1 MSTPVTGSVPP
12 DHHPARDRDPRS
24 ESGSSVA
31 RGQISHPQL
40 HPGLEDERTTG
51 SPVLEEA
58 VLSVRDLNIV
68 YEVGDGVH
76 AVKDASFTL
85 RRGEILGLAGE
96 SGCGKTTLAYGLNQ
110 LPRPPVGVTPRPGG
124 LHDRDDGRAVRA
136 LGSARP

>member
-12 DHHPARDRDPRS
+12 DHPARDRDPRS

-58 VLSVRDLNIV
+58 VLSVRDLSIV
-68 YEVGDGVH
+68 YEVGDGVN

-85 RRGEILGLAGE
+85 RRGESLGLAGE
-96 SGCGKTTLAYGLNQ
+96 CGCGKATLACGLTHV
-110 LPRPPVGVTPRPGG
+110 PR
-124 LHDRDDGRAVRA
+124 HAD
-136 LGSARP
+136 